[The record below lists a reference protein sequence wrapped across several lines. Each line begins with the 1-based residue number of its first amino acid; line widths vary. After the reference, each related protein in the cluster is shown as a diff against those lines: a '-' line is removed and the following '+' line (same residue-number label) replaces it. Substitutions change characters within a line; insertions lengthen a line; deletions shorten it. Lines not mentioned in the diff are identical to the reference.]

1 MYDCQVLQRRMP
13 ENHWPTHKKQCKLQ
27 AAKLREEA
35 LFKDPRPRRT
45 VRFASYQFVV
55 SRFHPISSVPI
66 YDFAIANEE
75 LAKEDTEA

>member
-35 LFKDPRPRRT
+35 CEIMKTVTLTLLLEYVFTLLLFAGNT
-45 VRFASYQFVV
+45 SWLASPGF
-55 SRFHPISSVPI
+55 
-66 YDFAIANEE
+66 
-75 LAKEDTEA
+75 